1 MANRKIRMLVEFEV
15 NDALLQDENVSFDDV
30 VKNIVFKDDDVCDGF
45 ILSAAV
51 PGFDP
56 TSNFFLTNGKVLEK
70 IVVPEES
77 LMRFNTV
84 AEVIAGEPESTVS
97 VYTKFGLTTFRA
109 GKVTAEPT
117 VLTWFRPLGVYYH
130 APVEEI
136 LRQKIVRIAQH
147 PNKEKEILVVCMAQD
162 GKI

>member
-1 MANRKIRMLVEFEV
+1 MANKKIRMLVEFEV
-15 NDALLQDENVSFDDV
+15 NDALLQEENVPFDDV

-45 ILSAAV
+45 DIFAAV

-77 LMRFNTV
+77 LIRFNTV

-97 VYTKFGLTTFRA
+97 VYTKFGLTIFRA
-109 GKVTAEPT
+109 GKVTTEPT
-117 VLTWFRPLGVYYH
+117 ALTWFRPLGVYYH

-136 LRQKIVRIAQH
+136 LQQKIVRIARN
-147 PNKEKEILVVCMAQD
+147 PDNEKEIFVVCMACD
-162 GKI
+162 TKI